1 MTRQRVLSRGSR
13 NKGIGSRPDERY
25 VAAGGCKHNRVQS
38 SVEAMVGQSY
48 MNFLKSWTPLKRRGG
63 RRAAKVGDRDSN
75 QRCHH
80 NKRRK
85 KGQGERRARAVG
97 GQVAA
102 QIVAGQEEPAAG
114 GAGGRADVEEE
125 QGALVLD
132 CWQRLRGAAY

>member
-1 MTRQRVLSRGSR
+1 
-13 NKGIGSRPDERY
+13 
-25 VAAGGCKHNRVQS
+25 
-38 SVEAMVGQSY
+38 

-97 GQVAA
+97 QVAA
-102 QIVAGQEEPAAG
+102 QIVAGQEPAAG

-125 QGALVLD
+125 EGALVLD
-132 CWQRLRGAAY
+132 CWRRLREAAY

>member
-1 MTRQRVLSRGSR
+1 
-13 NKGIGSRPDERY
+13 
-25 VAAGGCKHNRVQS
+25 
-38 SVEAMVGQSY
+38 

-97 GQVAA
+97 QVAA
-102 QIVAGQEEPAAG
+102 QIVAGQEPAAG

-125 QGALVLD
+125 EGGVDFLGGFGFIIWWPVQLKKASRYMAVVNVAQIAAVTNLF
-132 CWQRLRGAAY
+132 LRKQLLC